1 MSYKGNIFQ
10 VFRPFYYITKLC
22 GYIPFTIYFED
33 KNRMITTKL
42 DFAMMLYCFV
52 FSIVSIRY
60 ALETLPK
67 NDEQHVESMIL
78 VSGLSF
84 GIFLTLSQTVLLPFI
99 NAFYRNRFIKFMK
112 NIDTFDQKV
121 RLQIEVELK

>member
-1 MSYKGNIFQ
+1 
-10 VFRPFYYITKLC
+10 
-22 GYIPFTIYFED
+22 
-33 KNRMITTKL
+33 MITTKL